1 MRKLFLSIF
10 GLLAGSSLLFAQ
22 QGTISGKVIEAS
34 SGFEVI
40 GGTVL
45 VVETGSGNV
54 TDLDGTYQI
63 KIAPGT
69 YSLEFSYVG
78 FATQRIT
85 DVVVTANQVT
95 KIDAALADQAAQL
108 DLGITVTAKAA
119 RDNVV
124 ALLALQQKAPVV
136 LDGISSAQI
145 SQTGDND
152 VASAVRRVTGVTV
165 EGGKYVY
172 VRGLGDRYSK
182 TTMNGGEIPGLDPNR
197 NTVQMDLFPTNLI
210 DNILVYKTFSPNL
223 PGDFSGGYVD
233 ITTKDFPD
241 QLTISASASL
251 GYNTQATF
259 NDQFLSYKGGKTD
272 WLGMDDGTRAVP
284 DVAVL
289 NRGNFP
295 EYSQSLKDGNNAT
308 QLANLTNS
316 FDNNWQLTNEKP
328 FMNQNYSLS
337 FGNQKTLFGKPLG
350 FIGALTYQ
358 RNFSSYTDG
367 ANNIYELKGNVA
379 NTESLAPQLVLN
391 ESRSDDEVLWGAM
404 LSSTLKLTSNHK
416 IGVMAMHNQGAQQTA
431 RYAEGVK
438 FVDDPDEIYQTRTWD
453 YLERSLSTVQLN
465 GKHVFAGANNL
476 SVNWLSSYS
485 LSEQDNPDVRF
496 FTNRYIPEDDRY
508 RLKPSSDP
516 VPSRFYRNMNQ
527 YNLDNKL
534 DIALPFNQWSGL
546 KSELK
551 AGLSYTIRDREFR
564 ENRFNFNSQSFTFPD
579 GNTLDYFQDAN
590 LIQANNE
597 GIVNPNGVYVS
608 DNYDPKN
615 SYDANQTVAAGY
627 LMAELPITSR
637 LRAVTGLRVEKTT
650 INLLTYDTDITLVKY
665 PFLNGQDNLLDNVD
679 LLPSLNL
686 NYEMSETMKLRLAY
700 NKTLARPSFRELA
713 PFAAFD
719 VAGGFITVGNPDL
732 KRTLVDNVDL
742 RWEIFPKS
750 GEMVSVSAFYKNFTN
765 PIERTF
771 NPEAGNTELTWRN
784 VDQASLVGT
793 EIEFRKNLGTF
804 TPLLNPFSVG
814 ANFAYIVSRTEID
827 PMEMEL
833 IRADDPNAKNTR
845 EMFGQAPYVANFLLS
860 FKNQRGTQANAS
872 FNVVGE
878 RISLIS
884 VGATPDYYQ
893 QPMPMLNFNI
903 SQEIANGLTVKLS
916 ANNLL
921 NSEYREIATYKGQEY
936 PIISYLTGRTFSF
949 GLSYNLAN

>member
-1 MRKLFLSIF
+1 MRKIILSIF
-10 GLLAGSSLLFAQ
+10 ALLTGSVFLFAQ
-22 QGTISGKVIEAS
+22 QGTISGKVVEAT

-45 VVETGSGNV
+45 VVETGSGTA
-54 TDLDGTYQI
+54 TDLDGTYQL
-63 KIAPGT
+63 KLDPGT

-78 FATQRIT
+78 FATQKIT
-85 DVVVTANQVT
+85 GVEVKANQVT

-108 DLGITVTAKAA
+108 DLGVTVTAKAA

-152 VASAVRRVTGVTV
+152 VASAVRGVTGVTV

-182 TTMNGGEIPGLDPNR
+182 TTLNGAEIPGLDPNR

-233 ITTKDFPD
+233 IATKDFPD
-241 QLTISASASL
+241 QLTINASASL
-251 GYNTQATF
+251 GYNTLATF
-259 NDQFLSYKGGKTD
+259 NSGFFSYKGGKTD
-272 WLGMDDGTRAVP
+272 WLGIDDGTRAVP
-284 DVAVL
+284 ELAAQ
-289 NRGNFP
+289 NINSFP
-295 EYSQSLKDGNNAT
+295 EYSQSLKNGENAT
-308 QLANLTNS
+308 QLANLTRS

-358 RNFSSYTDG
+358 RNFSSYSDG

-379 NTESLAPQLVLN
+379 STESLAPQLILN
-391 ESRSDDEVLWGAM
+391 ENRSDDEVLWGAM
-404 LSSTLKLTSNHK
+404 LSSTLKISPNHK
-416 IGVMAMHNQGAQQTA
+416 VGVMAMRNQGALQTT
-431 RYAEGVK
+431 RFAEGVK

-453 YLERSLSTVQLN
+453 YAERSLSTVQLN
-465 GKHVFAGANNL
+465 GKHVFTNTNNL
-476 SVNWLSSYS
+476 EINWLSSYS

-516 VPSRFYRNMNQ
+516 VPTRFYRNMNQ
-527 YNLDNKL
+527 YSIDNKL
-534 DIALPFNQWSGL
+534 DVTYPFKQWSGL
-546 KSELK
+546 NSKLMT
-551 AGLSYTIRDREFR
+551 GFSYTVRDREFR
-564 ENRFNFNSQSFTFPD
+564 ENRFNFNSQSFTFPG
-579 GNTLDYFQDAN
+579 GNTLDYFNENN
-590 LIQANNE
+590 LIQANSE
-597 GIVNPNGVYVS
+597 GIANPNGVYVS
-608 DNYDPKN
+608 NNYDPKN
-615 SYDANQTVAAGY
+615 SYDAGQSVTAGY
-627 LMAELPITSR
+627 LMAELPLTSR
-637 LRAVTGLRVEKTT
+637 LRAITGVRVEKTS
-650 INLLTYDTDITLVKY
+650 IHLLTYDQSVTLVKY
-665 PFLNGQDNLLDNVD
+665 PFLDGETALLDNFDV
-679 LLPSLNL
+679 LPSLNL
-686 NYEMSETMKLRLAY
+686 NYEMSDKMKLRMAY

-742 RWEIFPKS
+742 RWELFPTA
-750 GEMVSVSAFYKNFTN
+750 GEMVSVSAFYKNFTD

-771 NPEAGNTELTWRN
+771 NPEAGNAELTWRN
-784 VDQASLVGT
+784 VDNAFLYGT
-793 EIEFRKNLGTF
+793 EVEFRKNLGF
-804 TPLLNPFSVG
+804 ISGALSPFSLG
-814 ANFAYIVSRTEID
+814 ANFAYIISETQID
-827 PMEMEL
+827 ESEMEL
-833 IRADDPNAKNTR
+833 IRADDPDAKNTR
-845 EMFGQAPYVANFLLS
+845 EMFGQAPYVGNVLLS

-872 FNVVGE
+872 FNIVGE
-878 RISLIS
+878 RISLVT

-893 QPMPMLNFNI
+893 QPQPVLNFNI
-903 SQEIANGLTVKLS
+903 SQEIVNGLTVKLS

-921 NSEYREIATYKGQEY
+921 DAKYQEIATYKGTEF
-936 PIISYLTGRTFSF
+936 PIVSYQIGRTFSF